1 MPVGFTGLE
10 QVPVCGLHVPASWH
24 WSGALQTTAAPGTHW
39 PFASQW
45 SPPSA
50 PVQALPS
57 EQDVPL
63 DFTGLE
69 QVPVC
74 GSHVPASWHWS
85 EAMQTTAAP
94 GTHWP
99 FASQR
104 SPPSAPL
111 QALPSEQ
118 DVPLG
123 FAGSEQVPVCG
134 SHVPASLHWSE
145 AVQTTGAP
153 GTHWPSASQ

>member
-1 MPVGFTGLE
+1 MPASWHSSGAVQTTAAPGTHWPFASQWSPPSALAPVQASPSEHGAPLGFAGCE

-24 WSGALQTTAAPGTHW
+24 SSGAVQTTAAPGTHW

-63 DFTGLE
+63 GFTGLE
-69 QVPVC
+69 QAPVC

-85 EAMQTTAAP
+85 EAVQVTAV
-94 GTHWP
+94 
-99 FASQR
+99 
-104 SPPSAPL
+104 PPVQMPL
-111 QALPSEQ
+111 
-118 DVPLG
+118 
-123 FAGSEQVPVCG
+123 
-134 SHVPASLHWSE
+134 
-145 AVQTTGAP
+145 
-153 GTHWPSASQ
+153 